1 MGSVRAITKSD
12 IGGLS
17 KVLGRAFYD
26 DPVMNWMLPGDA
38 ARAKGLP
45 RLFGAITR
53 YQYFATGGCEI
64 ALADDGSIGGAALWA
79 PPDTWKGSQLS
90 ELRMMPAMILAFGR
104 RVQVGQEVAETMKK
118 NHPQEPHWYLS
129 TIGHGPRRAR
139 RRARLRVDEVASRP
153 GRRRARARLSR
164 IEQARKRSVLRE
176 IRFRDDGRDRHSGR
190 WADSVCNV
198 AESPLSAV

>member
-129 TIGHGPRRAR
+129 TIGTDPAVRGGGHGFALMKS
-139 RRARLRVDEVASRP
+139 RLDRVDAEHAPAYLESSKPENVPYYERF
-153 GRRRARARLSR
+153 GF
-164 IEQARKRSVLRE
+164 ETTGE
-176 IRFRDDGRDRHSGR
+176 IVIPDGGPTLFAMWRNPR
-190 WADSVCNV
+190 
-198 AESPLSAV
+198 